1 MTALFTYRRGTT
13 IVHKAPPIL
22 KLAILLA
29 LSITV
34 NSSIANISDWIVL
47 TAYSVLAFLFFI
59 LSKTPSNHL
68 KKLSFVIFMGLFVT
82 FFRVIRFAPFSA
94 DFAQIPHGLLYTAR
108 FLIATVF
115 VLIFFETTSTSQV
128 TDSFQRLQDIVAT
141 VIPPLKQ
148 FFHTH
153 NPARIMGLAIGFIPR
168 VFSTWEKVRLAT
180 LARTHSKKQNRI
192 KNFLFITEVQFSALL
207 SCMINIAETTR
218 KAVINRSEDL

>member
-34 NSSIANISDWIVL
+34 NSSIANLSDWIVL

-59 LSKTPSNHL
+59 LSKTPLNHL
-68 KKLSFVIFMGLFVT
+68 KKLNFIIFMGLFVT
-82 FFRVIRFAPFSA
+82 FFRVVRFAPFSA
-94 DFAQIPHGLLYTAR
+94 DFAQIPHGILYTAR
-108 FLIATVF
+108 FFIATVF
-115 VLIFFETTSTSQV
+115 VLIFFETTSTSQI
-128 TDSFQRLQDIVAT
+128 TDSFQKIQDIIAT
-141 VIPPLKQ
+141 IFPPFKK
-148 FFHTH
+148 FFYKH

-168 VFSTWEKVRLAT
+168 VFATWEKVRLAS
-180 LARTHSKKQNRI
+180 LARTHIKKQNRV
-192 KNFLFITEVQFSALL
+192 KNFIFIIEVQFSALL
-207 SCMINIAETTR
+207 SCMINVAETTR